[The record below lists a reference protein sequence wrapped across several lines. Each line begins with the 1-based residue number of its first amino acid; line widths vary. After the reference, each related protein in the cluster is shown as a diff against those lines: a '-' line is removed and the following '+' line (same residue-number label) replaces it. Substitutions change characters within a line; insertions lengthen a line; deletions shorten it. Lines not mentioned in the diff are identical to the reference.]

1 MAAEKKT
8 EIIDGYT
15 IKYHAN
21 GKTRWSRAKSK
32 TASQSVTGSGTAWM
46 APLSAP
52 DTSTPAKR

>member
-21 GKTRWSRAKSK
+21 GKTRWSKGKVEDGQPVGYWEWYRL
-32 TASQSVTGSGTAWM
+32 T
-46 APLSAP
+46 APLNAP